1 MLIKTLSSSIK
12 KIKMKKII
20 SLPVIFSFY
29 FFAAMPNSAGAQSMS
44 ENRDIVKSESL
55 SPAMELTK
63 YSNNEIAEINSVTE
77 LNQKATRDFKKTFRD
92 VNNEKWYTIK
102 NGFLAEFSL
111 NTTKNRV
118 VYDKKGNWKYTVSYY
133 EEKNLPAEIKAI
145 VKPVYYDYTISRVEE
160 IHANDQVIYFVHVQ
174 NDSRLKTLR
183 VCEGEME
190 LTEDLPKSN

>member
-1 MLIKTLSSSIK
+1 
-12 KIKMKKII
+12 MKKII

-29 FFAAMPNSAGAQSMS
+29 FFAVMPNRADAQTMS

-55 SPAMELTK
+55 SAAMELTK
-63 YSNNEIAEINSVTE
+63 YSKNEIAEISSVNE
-77 LNQKATRDFKKTFRD
+77 LNQKASRDFKRTFKD
-92 VNNEKWYTIK
+92 VNNEKWYSIK

-133 EEKNLPAEIKAI
+133 DEKNLPVEIRAI
-145 VKPVYYDYTISRVEE
+145 VKPVYYDYAISRVEE
-160 IHANDQVIYFVHVQ
+160 VHANDQIIYIVHVQ

-183 VCEGEME
+183 VCEGEMD
-190 LTEDLPKSN
+190 LIEDLPKSN

>member
-1 MLIKTLSSSIK
+1 
-12 KIKMKKII
+12 MKKII

-29 FFAAMPNSAGAQSMS
+29 FFAAMPDRANAQTRV
-44 ENRDIVKSESL
+44 ENKDIVKTETL
-55 SPAMELTK
+55 SPAMDLTK

-133 EEKNLPAEIKAI
+133 DEKNLPAEIKAI
-145 VKPVYYDYTISRVEE
+145 VKPAYYDYSISRVEE
-160 IHANDQVIYFVHVQ
+160 VHANDQIIYIVHVQ
-174 NDSRLKTLR
+174 NDSRLKTIR
-183 VCEGEME
+183 VCEGEMD
-190 LTEDLPKSN
+190 LIEDLPKSK

>member
-1 MLIKTLSSSIK
+1 
-12 KIKMKKII
+12 MKKII
-20 SLPVIFSFY
+20 TLPVIFSLCL
-29 FFAAMPNSAGAQSMS
+29 FAAIPNRTNAQTRI
-44 ENRDIVKSESL
+44 ENRDVVKSESL

-63 YSNNEIAEINSVTE
+63 YSNNEITEINSATE

-133 EEKNLPAEIKAI
+133 EEKSLPAEIRAI
-145 VKPVYYDYTISRVEE
+145 VKPAYYDYTISRVEE
-160 IHANDQVIYFVHVQ
+160 VHANDKIIYMVHLQ
-174 NDSRLKTLR
+174 NDSRLKTVR
-183 VCEGEME
+183 ICDEEMD
-190 LTEDLPKSN
+190 LIEDLPKSN

>member
-1 MLIKTLSSSIK
+1 
-12 KIKMKKII
+12 MKKII
-20 SLPVIFSFY
+20 SLPVIISIY
-29 FFAAMPNSAGAQSMS
+29 FFAAIPNKADAQTRV

-55 SPAMELTK
+55 SAAMDLTK
-63 YSNNEIAEINSVTE
+63 YSNNEIAEINSVNE
-77 LNQKATRDFKKTFRD
+77 LNQKASRDFKKTFRD
-92 VNNEKWYTIK
+92 VSNEKWYSIK

-111 NTTKNRV
+111 NATKSRV

-133 EEKNLPAEIKAI
+133 EEKNLPAEIRAI

-160 IHANDQVIYFVHVQ
+160 VHANDKIIYFIHIQ
-174 NDSRLKTLR
+174 NDSRLKTIK